1 MGGTTPNPTY
11 EEVCSGVTGHTEVVQ
26 VEFDPARISYERLL
40 DVFFR
45 THDPSVP
52 KKAQYR
58 SVIFTHN
65 ERQEQ
70 IARAAIER
78 LRQSRGRV
86 ATVVLSAGTFWRAEE
101 YHQQYYEKNGMSRR
115 STVGKL

>member
-1 MGGTTPNPTY
+1 MGGTMKSPTY
-11 EEVCSGVTGHTEVVQ
+11 EDVCSGATGHTEVVQ
-26 VEFDPARISYERLL
+26 VEFDPARISYEKLL
-40 DVFFR
+40 DVFFS
-45 THDPSVP
+45 THNPCSQ

-70 IARAAIER
+70 IARTAIER
-78 LRQSRGRV
+78 LEKSRGRV
-86 ATVVLSAGTFWRAEE
+86 ATAVVSAGTFWRAEE